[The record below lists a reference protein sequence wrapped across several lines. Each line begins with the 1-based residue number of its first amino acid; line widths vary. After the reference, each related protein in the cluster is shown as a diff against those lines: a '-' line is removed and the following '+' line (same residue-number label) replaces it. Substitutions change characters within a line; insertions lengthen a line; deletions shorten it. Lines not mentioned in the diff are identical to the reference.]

1 MKRRSFMCRALIG
14 LVVSAFVFA
23 AWCGWVLWEKGE
35 QAAKWREWKAGM
47 IGRPQ
52 RELVDLWGEPD
63 RKELVRDSADEL
75 LYWKRNNGL
84 RVVRTSQGRI
94 ESIDSWSR

>member
-1 MKRRSFMCRALIG
+1 
-14 LVVSAFVFA
+14 
-23 AWCGWVLWEKGE
+23 
-35 QAAKWREWKAGM
+35 M